1 MIDGDYMNIINK
13 ITDKVNTFIDNK
25 KKEQELYNTVLNN
38 STTFNLDKDIT
49 IDNNNLVTYNM
60 YEYNEMCP
68 YSNLEISKIIDG
80 ITPLNETILNISHA
94 TGKKDNQE
102 FFLVFTNFRIILMN
116 KLKYK
121 ELNYQEITNFSLITK
136 TFMSQIVNINNVVLA
151 IDVNEA
157 ELTNIYNLA
166 TNINYRNNITLE
178 KTKYLCGINPIYQN
192 INKIGSGISID
203 ANNNIVFHDKKI
215 NNYLYNYENI
225 LNYEL
230 MEDNTPVLRKKTL
243 EQSQAMG
250 FSKKE
255 CYKMSLRVTLTNNQV
270 FEITI
275 LEPAA
280 FNNSYSHT
288 DKTYLEYYNFAKEI
302 IDKLET
308 FNKNID

>member
-13 ITDKVNTFIDNK
+13 ITDKVTKYIDTK
-25 KKEQELYNTVLNN
+25 KQEQELYNTVLNN

-68 YSNLEISKIIDG
+68 YSNLDIAKIIDG
-80 ITPLNETILNISHA
+80 ITPLNETILDIIHA

-102 FFLVFTNFRIILMN
+102 LFLVFTNLRIIIMN
-116 KLKYK
+116 KQKYK
-121 ELNYQEITNFSLITK
+121 DLNYQDITTFNLITK
-136 TFMSQIVNINNVVLA
+136 SFMSQIVNFNNIVLSL
-151 IDVNEA
+151 DVNET
-157 ELTNIYNLA
+157 ELTNIYNLV
-166 TNINYRNNITLE
+166 TNINYRNNKILE

-203 ANNNIVFHDKKI
+203 STNNIVFHDKKI
-215 NNYLYNYENI
+215 NNYLYQYDNI

-255 CYKMSLRVTLTNNQV
+255 CYKISLRVTLNNNQV

-275 LEPAA
+275 LEPAT
-280 FNNSYSHT
+280 FNSAYSHT
-288 DKTYLEYYNFAKEI
+288 DKTYIEYYNFGKEL

-308 FNKNID
+308 FNKNIY